1 MNLPLDS
8 ARMAT
13 EGTESTLTLR
23 EKSGYRQG
31 TRAVTPEGKGQKI
44 KVRLMGWEPGA
55 TVVEGSSADYPVE
68 RIIRDFPEAFPA
80 GTRMRANHDSMC
92 EAGGDIRRIMAKTTS
107 APWAEEDGMYADA
120 LVREGEATEFI
131 RQFADV
137 IGTSISA
144 GATVEQTFK
153 LDHDG
158 NPELDEDGEPIMVPK
173 RSERGAVIV
182 ERFLSMSESPYNSVD
197 FVEVPGADGAIV
209 QLALESAK
217 RIVDH
222 TILREASGFAIGL
235 AGAREKTSSVIRRGE
250 DPAAEASAEEREGEH
265 MDEKV
270 VEALVSRAIET
281 ALAPVIASVTESKAV
296 QAAEA
301 QAQVDAEALKSAAT
315 RAVEAYEEQVA
326 AIEAAKLLAPIA
338 EGLKARARQ
347 GEDITS
353 AIESAK
359 ADSEKILEAAKAHLE
374 ESDKPA
380 AVHGRIREAGAA
392 KTAAEA
398 LPKGW

>member
-1 MNLPLDS
+1 
-8 ARMAT
+8 MAEEIT
-13 EGTESTLTLR
+13 ENTLTLR

-55 TVVEGSSADYPVE
+55 TVVEGSSADYPVD
-68 RIIRDFPEAFPA
+68 RIIRDFPETFPA
-80 GTRMRANHDSMC
+80 GTRMRANHDSVC

-107 APWAEEDGMYADA
+107 APWAEEDGMYAYA
-120 LVREGEATEFI
+120 VVREGEPTEFI

-144 GATVEQTFK
+144 GAEIEQTPK
-153 LDHDG
+153 LDSEG
-158 NPELDEDGEPIMVPK
+158 NPEIDENGDPIMVPR

-182 ERFLSMSESPYNSVD
+182 ERFLTMSESPYNSVD

-222 TILREASGFAIGL
+222 TMLREASGFAIGL
-235 AGAREKTSSVIRRGE
+235 AGARQK
-250 DPAAEASAEEREGEH
+250 PAVEASAEEREGDH
-265 MDEKV
+265 MDKEIR
-270 VEALVSRAIET
+270 EAFT
-281 ALAPVIASVTESKAV
+281 ALESKFDAFVNESKA
-296 QAAEA
+296 AKEGEA
-301 QAQVDAEALKSAAT
+301 QAQVDAEALESARADGVAAYRKS
-315 RAVEAYEEQVA
+315 VE
-326 AIEAAKLLAPIA
+326 AIEAAKLLAPTGDA
-338 EGLKARARQ
+338 LKARAAQ
-347 GEDITS
+347 GEDITD
-353 AIESAK
+353 AIEPAKK
-359 ADSEKILEAAKAHLE
+359 ADEAYLAAAKEALA
-374 ESDKPA
+374 ESDREDEPII
-380 AVHGRIREAGAA
+380 GRSRGGEAP